1 MEEFETSSV
10 FSAIKMTERSLPSD
24 PLSDPIVA
32 AAIEAKDR
40 IIHRQAERID
50 ELETEIRRLHEER
63 QRLDA
68 TIKSLLHN
76 EQQKQRL
83 ATTRSGEDL
92 VIFLIKVAFM

>member
-1 MEEFETSSV
+1 MEEIEAPSV
-10 FSAIKMTERSLPSD
+10 FSAIKMTERSLLSD

-40 IIHRQAERID
+40 IIRRQAERID
-50 ELETEIRRLHEER
+50 ELEAEIRRLHEER
-63 QRLDA
+63 QRLDG

-83 ATTRSGEDL
+83 AATRSEK
-92 VIFLIKVAFM
+92 IS